1 VQLTRDRHV
10 SSTILPLLTG
20 LNSPGASE
28 LLLTEAAVK
37 NVVVLATALKF
48 RLLEMP
54 WSPRLEAASFSGDT
68 TVTRA
73 ELKGC
78 ELCIKLD
85 HKVVQ
90 CSSKEELFALRM

>member
-1 VQLTRDRHV
+1 MQQFCQQ
-10 SSTILPLLTG
+10 
-20 LNSPGASE
+20 
-28 LLLTEAAVK
+28 AV
-37 NVVVLATALKF
+37 
-48 RLLEMP
+48 P
-54 WSPRLEAASFSGDT
+54 QGDAI
-68 TVTRA
+68 VAHA